1 MKKLAKALALLSL
14 LVIILPAMAWGEC
27 VTLKQGVI
35 KYSTGHYLAGQ
46 PIPVGYDIYGYNY
59 QAHMF
64 NGSYANV
71 YLGGRGFPPY
81 DGNDAAYLAKY
92 PAVANEWYWPYRNT
106 NLVMKWNDTW
116 LSNKDCD
123 GDGKL
128 DRHYGLPRY
137 IGSGAWETNHM
148 SGTDGGKHWTYFC
161 KIVALPA
168 DAVRSGGIW
177 YTADGTMIGP
187 DIWGE
192 FATIQE
198 VASGEG
204 ATFVSPAAPGFG
216 HYQR

>member
-1 MKKLAKALALLSL
+1 MKKPVKILVLLSL
-14 LVIILPAMAWGEC
+14 LALIVPAMAWGQC

-35 KYSTGHYLAGQ
+35 KYSAGHYLAGQ

-71 YLGGRGFPPY
+71 YLGGYGYPPY

-92 PAVANEWYWPYRNT
+92 PAAANLWCWPYRNT
-106 NLVMKWNDTW
+106 NLVMKWNDAW
-116 LSNKDCD
+116 ISNKDCD

-128 DRHYGLPRY
+128 DRHYGFSKY

-148 SGTDGGKHWTYFC
+148 SGTDDGKHWTYFC
-161 KIVALPA
+161 KIVAAPA
-168 DAVRSGGIW
+168 NAVRSGGIW
-177 YTADGTMIGP
+177 YTADGAMIGP
-187 DIWGE
+187 VIWGE
-192 FATIQE
+192 FAIIQE

-204 ATFVSPAAPGFG
+204 ATFVSPAGPGFG
-216 HYQR
+216 HFMP